1 MPDHPAGIAHLH
13 SRTFLLPQED
23 IDTDQII
30 PARFLTTTT
39 REGLGQLAFHDWRY
53 DPDGTARADCA
64 LNTLDTAEFAILV
77 AGRNFGCGSSR
88 EHAPW
93 ALHDF
98 GVRAVISSEIADIF
112 KSNAA
117 KNTIVPI
124 LAPPQAHA
132 WLLEHEGVEV
142 KIDLERQYV
151 DLGNGPGFHFEI
163 EPFARHCLIEG
174 TDPLGFLLSHQDA
187 ITAYEARSA

>member
-1 MPDHPAGIAHLH
+1 MSDTGTAAIA

-39 REGLGQLAFHDWRY
+39 RDGLGKLAFHDWRY
-53 DPDGTARADCA
+53 DKDGKARSDCA
-64 LNTLDTAEFAILV
+64 LNSLDTGEFQVLV

-117 KNTIVPI
+117 KNRIVPI
-124 LAPPQAHA
+124 VAPPESHA

-142 KIDLERQYV
+142 KIDLAAQYV
-151 DLGNGPGFHFEI
+151 DLGNGPGFHFDI
-163 EPFARHCLIEG
+163 EPFAKHCLIEG
-174 TDPLGFLLSHQDA
+174 TDPMGFLLSHGDA
-187 ITAYEARSA
+187 ISRYEASQA